1 MSSATLEVEVHY
13 WSKDLAA
20 KYGHINVEIAMITPT
35 DAAELLERNVRNRPL
50 NKRHYESIGETMTC
64 GDYLLNGEPIIVD
77 INGNVLD
84 GQHRLHG
91 CIYSGKPFVTL
102 IVRGIDPEAFDT
114 IDGGRA
120 RTTGEVLAI
129 DGEVNSNA
137 IAGAVSQ
144 FIQFVDCGGRMS
156 AGTAGHRRKATP
168 RLTARILDQH
178 PDIRHSVAAMRRCP
192 LYRNQQAYVLHY
204 LFSRVSQ
211 TIADDFADVMADGS
225 TDTGR
230 PFNVLRESMIRNP
243 VNPAT
248 RRSFAAKCI
257 KAFNAERSGD
267 RPKMFRF
274 NETEDF
280 PTVDG
285 LDYEWLAKTVS

>member
-1 MSSATLEVEVHY
+1 MTTATLDVEVQH
-13 WSKDLAA
+13 WSTDLAS
-20 KYGHINVEIAMITPT
+20 KYGHITVEIALITPT
-35 DAAELLERNVRNRPL
+35 VAAELLEKNVRNRPL
-50 NKRHYESIGETMTC
+50 NKRHYESIGETMTS
-64 GDYLLNGEPIIVD
+64 GDYALNGEPIIVD
-77 INGNVLD
+77 SNGNVLD

-91 CIYSGKPFVTL
+91 CIYSGKSFVTL

-114 IDGGRA
+114 IDAGRA
-120 RTTGEVLAI
+120 RKTGEVLAME
-129 DGEVNSNA
+129 GEVNSNS

-156 AGTAGHRRKATP
+156 AGTAGYRRKATP
-168 RLTARILDQH
+168 RLSARILDQH
-178 PDIRHSVAAMRRCP
+178 PGIRDSVAAMRRCT

-204 LFSRVSQ
+204 LFSCVSQ
-211 TIADDFADVMADGS
+211 PTADDFADVMTGPCADA
-225 TDTGR
+225 GR

-243 VNPAT
+243 VTPAT

-274 NETEDF
+274 NDTEDF

-285 LDYEWLAKTVS
+285 LDYEWLAGSVA